1 MKINL
6 AEIEERLQSFVEGS
20 LPIFSWGHRKD
31 QIAPLL
37 MGALRASLGQDDQG
51 ELFAPSLLTIFVHPR
66 ALSDWQ
72 NNQIGL
78 DALARI
84 LQDACQEAGIRFP
97 QPPVVRM
104 ATSYDLSVDDVRIN
118 ASFPTEE
125 ILSHTAA
132 IDTPMQ
138 EEILEPSNPVDAF
151 LIINGSE
158 IFPLGLSVINLGRR
172 VDNHI
177 VFQDPKV
184 SRTHAQLRAVR
195 NHYVLFD
202 LNSSGGTY
210 VNGQRI
216 SQITLKPGDVIS
228 LSGISLIYG
237 EDNPQPGHSN
247 KTPTT
252 DLKPLT

>member
-20 LPIFSWGHRKD
+20 LPIFSWGYRKD

-37 MGALRASLGQDDQG
+37 MGALRASLIQNDQG
-51 ELFAPSLLTIFVHPR
+51 ELSAPSLLTIFVHPR

-97 QPPVVRM
+97 QPPVVRL
-104 ATSYDLSVDDVRIN
+104 ATSYDLSEDGVRIN

-125 ILSHTAA
+125 ILSQTAA
-132 IDTPMQ
+132 IETPLQ
-138 EEILEPSNPVDAF
+138 EEILEPSNPVNAF

-158 IFPLGLSVINLGRR
+158 IFPLRLSVINLGRR

-177 VFQDPKV
+177 VIQDPKV
-184 SRTHAQLRAVR
+184 SRNHAQLRAVR

-210 VNGQRI
+210 VNGLRI

-237 EDNPQPGHSN
+237 EDNPHPGHSN
-247 KTPTT
+247 KTPTA
-252 DLKPLT
+252 DLKPLS